1 MPRTPRPVAQ
11 PATTAAGRTGARIRM
26 YRVGFGDFFLLSIPK
41 KGGAGYAHVLIDCG
55 VHAKDLGSM
64 PDALK
69 LMQAETGG
77 QLALVIMTH
86 RHADH
91 ISGFASGKAIFAGFK
106 VERVWMSWFE
116 DPKNEKA
123 KQIQAGLAADA
134 ERLQAA
140 LAARAAPGDDEYAD
154 MAGNILGIGG
164 AGGSN
169 QVALGVLHGFKTPGN
184 QPTPVD
190 YYSAGQPAQ
199 LPQSLVDAG
208 LTAQILGPPTDLTLV
223 KQMDNNAHQ
232 YLTATDDD
240 AEPAPAP
247 FARAYIDPAYREPRR
262 VLFSAREIEKH
273 IADSQ
278 PDMLAAAAQSADNA
292 INNQSLVVLFGY
304 GGKTMLFCGDAQ
316 WGNWANFLFGGPAGA
331 AGAGALTPNAKG
343 ILGSL
348 DFLKVGHHGS
358 TNATPRD
365 VVAALKLGCCAMC
378 STQPGAYGKPDA
390 PGRKGTEVPRTPLM
404 AALKQQTQGRL
415 ARSDQV
421 AVAGTPADAS
431 LGTLDAAFAAGPNG
445 QFIDYL
451 L

>member
-1 MPRTPRPVAQ
+1 MANAPRPS
-11 PATTAAGRTGARIRM
+11 PAAAPGSGKVRIRM
-26 YRVGFGDFFLLSIPK
+26 YRVGFGDFFLMSVPR
-41 KGGAGYAHVLIDCG
+41 KGGGLAHVLIDCG
-55 VHAKDLGSM
+55 VHAKDLGAM
-64 PDALK
+64 PEALK

-77 QLALVIMTH
+77 ELALVIMTH

-91 ISGFASGKAIFAGFK
+91 ISGFATGKAIFGGFK

-116 DPKNEKA
+116 DPTDGKA
-123 KQIQAGLAADA
+123 KQIQAGLTAAA

-140 LAARAAPGDDEYAD
+140 LAARAAPGDDQYAA
-154 MAGNILGIGG
+154 MASNILGVAG

-169 QVALGVLHGFKTPGN
+169 QVALSVLHGFRTPDGKS
-184 QPTPVD
+184 TPVD

-199 LPQSLVDAG
+199 LPQSLIDAG
-208 LTAQILGPPTDLTLV
+208 LTAQILGPPTDLALV
-223 KQMDNNAHQ
+223 AQMDNKAHQ
-232 YLTATDDD
+232 YLTAEGDD
-240 AEPAPAP
+240 AEPAAPP
-247 FARAYIDPAYREPRR
+247 FARAYVEPAYREPRKP
-262 VLFSAREIEKH
+262 LFSAREVEKH

-304 GGKTMLFCGDAQ
+304 AGKTMLFCGDAQ
-316 WGNWANFLFGGPAGA
+316 WGNWANFLFGGPIGA
-331 AGAGALTPNAKG
+331 SGTAQLTPKAKG

-378 STQPGAYGKPDA
+378 STEPGAYGCAK
-390 PGRKGTEVPRTPLM
+390 KGTEVPRTALL
-404 AALKQQTQGRL
+404 AALEKQTQGHL
-415 ARSDQV
+415 ARADQV
-421 AVAGTPADAS
+421 AVANTPADPA
-431 LGTLDAAFAAGPNG
+431 LGALDAAFTAGPSG